1 MLLPHGEPLQQLVRI
16 HRPPELGE
24 TQQPST
30 SESTLRGNH
39 DGRSVFK
46 QMGTLP
52 APTICPRWH
61 RVFLKTTA
69 LGLLLL
75 LLTALGVQGWW
86 LVAASRAQ
94 QLPRPSL
101 SLHPSQRVSLGD
113 NVTLR
118 CHLPRLASRI
128 QLCQDQRLTSCMD
141 KYEMQDVADFYIT
154 TKREHAGMYRCQYQV
169 QKPLQTSEKSDPVEL
184 VVTDLSFPPPGI
196 SLSPGGHV
204 GTGTNITIRCWN
216 KDYGATFLLHKDG
229 CSAALQRQHPD
240 EGGMATFTLFQ
251 VTPTDNGTYR
261 CSYLIKGYFPLLS
274 SPLGDN
280 VTLEVTPTSA
290 HPGAAVE
297 SHRNMV
303 VAVAGGCA
311 VAFVFIPLLIIFFLI
326 TTRRCQRLRDKH
338 HGAPP
343 RRPEAVQLQVPCSDS
358 DCLTYVELQAE
369 PPTTRSPAPPADP
382 QPPTIYADVRTGGPH

>member
-1 MLLPHGEPLQQLVRI
+1 MASMAVNLILV
-16 HRPPELGE
+16 
-24 TQQPST
+24 
-30 SESTLRGNH
+30 
-39 DGRSVFK
+39 
-46 QMGTLP
+46 
-52 APTICPRWH
+52 
-61 RVFLKTTA
+61 
-69 LGLLLL
+69 
-75 LLTALGVQGWW
+75 
-86 LVAASRAQ
+86 
-94 QLPRPSL
+94 PRPSL
-101 SLHPSQRVSLGD
+101 SLHPSQGVSPGD
-113 NVTLR
+113 PVTLR
-118 CHLPRLASRI
+118 CHLPRLAAWVWLYQEGGWSYKKRKEKE
-128 QLCQDQRLTSCMD
+128 QDTS
-141 KYEMQDVADFYIT
+141 EFFFAST
-154 TKREHAGMYRCQYQV
+154 LWEHAGRYRCQYRV
-169 QKPLQTSEKSDPVEL
+169 SESAEVSVESDPVEL
-184 VVTDLSFPPPGI
+184 VLTDLSFPPPGI

-204 GTGTNITIRCWN
+204 GAGTNITIRCWN

-229 CSAALQRQHPD
+229 CSAALQRQHPN

-311 VAFVFIPLLIIFFLI
+311 VAFVFIPLLIIFFLL
-326 TTRRCQRLRDKH
+326 TTRRCQRLRDKR
-338 HGAPP
+338 HGATP
-343 RRPEAVQLQVPCSDS
+343 RRPEAVQLQAPCSDS

-369 PPTTRSPAPPADP
+369 PPTTRSPGPPADS